1 LLTRFFRAQCDDD
14 HWPKEKHAWFAL
26 PAAGRPPGYG
36 QTACRAR
43 NYLIHVLDCGF
54 GGIAFASIEA
64 NSREKLPPIARQ
76 RLPQPSKKNGSL
88 PEDKLPLRLCWGC
101 LPLAIPAAAC
111 LASGFRANT
120 LMVGGF
126 PRVRLRFFASV
137 SGPQLV

>member
-1 LLTRFFRAQCDDD
+1 VTAITGHKKNMRGSPCPLSEGCQVMVKQPVVRGIISFTSWIA
-14 HWPKEKHAWFAL
+14 AL
-26 PAAGRPPGYG
+26 AALHSHQSKR
-36 QTACRAR
+36 TAERNCR
-43 NYLIHVLDCGF
+43 H
-54 GGIAFASIEA
+54 
-64 NSREKLPPIARQ
+64 SRDSGCPNQA
-76 RLPQPSKKNGSL
+76 KKNGSL